1 MSFNGNDI
9 VIVRRGEDVDNGDD
23 DTCVTVVDD
32 NGTTYLLGFNYDDE
46 VLNTSGVGIDVI
58 PDGYPKIH
66 VAYQSTNVPEENWLL
81 LKWLRDNYNFSFE
94 LSEITLELSEG
105 DNNDAQFIT
114 RCNNGVLE
122 IRGAGSE
129 DYIWQAIY
137 EDGIYDFP
145 DGGFLNCNGTF
156 ESDIPQPSNSLEVQ
170 PLENLSEESSE
181 YSIKAAYRLLILA
194 LRGLVTIPWS

>member
-23 DTCVTVVDD
+23 ETCVTVVDN
-32 NGTTYLLGFNYDDE
+32 NGISYLLGFSYDDE
-46 VLNTSGVGIDVI
+46 VLTINGAGTEVV
-58 PDGYPKIH
+58 PDGYERLH
-66 VAYQSTNVPEENWLL
+66 VAYQSTNVPEGNWLL
-81 LKWLRDNYNFSFE
+81 LKWLKDNYNFSFE
-94 LSEITLELSEG
+94 NSAINLELSES
-105 DNNDAQFIT
+105 DFEDDQFIT
-114 RCNNGVLE
+114 RCNNGALE
-122 IRGAGSE
+122 IRGYSSE
-129 DYIWQAIY
+129 SYVWQGIY
-137 EDGIYDFP
+137 EDGIYDYP

-194 LRGLVTIPWS
+194 LRGLVTIPW

>member
-23 DTCVTVVDD
+23 ETCVTVVDN
-32 NGTTYLLGFNYDDE
+32 NGISYLLGFDYDDE
-46 VLNTSGVGIDVI
+46 VLDTNGVGTEVV
-58 PDGYPKIH
+58 PDGYARIH
-66 VAYQSTNVPEENWLL
+66 VAYQSDNVPEGNWLL

-94 LSEITLELSEG
+94 HSEITMKLSES
-105 DNNDAQFIT
+105 DENEAEFIT
-114 RCNNGVLE
+114 RCNNGALE
-122 IRGAGSE
+122 IRAVGSE
-129 DYIWQAIY
+129 SYVWQGIL
-137 EDGIYDFP
+137 EEGIYDFP

-156 ESDIPQPSNSLEVQ
+156 ESDIPQPSNYLEVQ

-194 LRGLVTIPWS
+194 LRGLATIPW